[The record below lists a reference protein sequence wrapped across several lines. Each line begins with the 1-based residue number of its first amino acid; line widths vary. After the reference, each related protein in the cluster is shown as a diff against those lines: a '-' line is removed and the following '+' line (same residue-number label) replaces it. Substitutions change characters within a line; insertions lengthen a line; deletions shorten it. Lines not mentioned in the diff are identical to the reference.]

1 LDKAIEFGVLTVG
14 AISLATIFGTFLAR
28 MITFEMGQLEK
39 TFVRVACDL
48 CKVNGINLTKQMN
61 LKKDFLYLFMNN
73 TNNQSLNIN
82 HQFINLIMMQ

>member
-28 MITFEMGQLEK
+28 MITFEMGPLEK
-39 TFVRVACDL
+39 TFVRVPCDL
-48 CKVNGINLTKQMN
+48 CKVKGINLNKQMN

-82 HQFINLIMMQ
+82 HQIINLIMMQ